1 MKVKDAIAAADA
13 VKPNAFSEETK
24 FQWLRRMEGCLQAEV
39 FLMAPAQIRELDLQ
53 YPADMDREYNKYA
66 DSMTI
71 YNSAYTAFVCWFC
84 QLYDPAEGYYG
95 EEARRHEVE

>member
-1 MKVKDAIAAADA
+1 
-13 VKPNAFSEETK
+13 
-24 FQWLRRMEGCLQAEV
+24 MEGCLQAEV

-53 YPADMDREYNKYA
+53 YPADMDRELLVDPPYDDLYPLYLQARIDAENGEYNKYA

-84 QLYDPAEGYYG
+84 QLYDPAEGYCS